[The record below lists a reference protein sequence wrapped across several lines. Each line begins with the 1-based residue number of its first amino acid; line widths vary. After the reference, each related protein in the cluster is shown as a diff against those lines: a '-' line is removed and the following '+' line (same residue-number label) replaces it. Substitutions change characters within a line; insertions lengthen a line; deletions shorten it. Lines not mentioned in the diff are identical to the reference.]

1 MTLLEKKVSGRNS
14 FKSDGK
20 IEIRT
25 SQPASKEYILLQHII
40 SKIIFC
46 FSFFHS
52 LPQRDLSDNH
62 ELFLYESTSA
72 SSSTHSLLGL
82 LKYDKKIRSNLS
94 RKLSSFVAVDYRLV
108 YHTTPTAIA

>member
-1 MTLLEKKVSGRNS
+1 MTLLEKKVPGRNS

-62 ELFLYESTSA
+62 ELFFVRTNECISFYTFPIGA
-72 SSSTHSLLGL
+72 P
-82 LKYDKKIRSNLS
+82 KIRQKN
-94 RKLSSFVAVDYRLV
+94 K
-108 YHTTPTAIA
+108 I